1 MKLGLFAASAAARSW
16 LATSLLAAHPAL
28 QINQDIEAHDAGAC
42 DLALL
47 MGLEASAL
55 DTSIELED
63 MQLRARLAK
72 SGKAFHVLYGNK
84 EARLQT
90 AQSLLNLLSATL
102 LVANNAYSLTASS
115 TIVAEHQENWRWN
128 CDKCSDP
135 DCEHRLFTGLMK
147 SGGPGLQ
154 TG

>member
-1 MKLGLFAASAAARSW
+1 MKLGLYGASGTARTW
-16 LATSLLAAHPAL
+16 LATALLAAHPTL
-28 QINQDIEAHDAGAC
+28 QINQDIEAHDVDAC
-42 DLALL
+42 DLVLL

-72 SGKAFHVLYGNK
+72 SGKVFHVLYGSK

-90 AQSLLNLLSATL
+90 AQLLLNLQGATL
-102 LVANNAYSLTASS
+102 LAANNADFSTASS
-115 TIVAEHQENWRWN
+115 TNSSENQENWRWN

-135 DCEHRLFTGLMK
+135 DCEHRLFTGLMNA
-147 SGGPGLQ
+147 GGPGLQ